1 MASALERLQDIPGL
15 RQLAML
21 VALAAAVA
29 VGVGAYFWA
38 QKPEYLPL
46 YSGLAD
52 KDAANVVDALRA
64 AGVDFRIDA
73 ASGAISV
80 VEPALHE
87 ARMKLAA
94 QGLPEQSR
102 LGLEF
107 IQKDQGFGVSQ
118 FVENARYQHALEN
131 ELARTIGQLKP
142 VRDARVHLAVPKPS
156 AFARGRDAASA
167 SVLVELQPG
176 RQLESEQVAA
186 VVHLVASSIPDLAP
200 ERVSVIDQTGRLL
213 TEADPN
219 SDNAVAAAQFAQQR
233 RLEAAYVQRVQELLE
248 PLVGR
253 GRISAQVAVDMD
265 FTVVEEAK
273 ESFTP
278 DPAKVRSEQVAE
290 ATGAANAPPQG
301 VPGATSNT
309 PPGTGATPASSIAA
323 GAVAANSTKSA
334 TRNFELDRSVSHTRQ
349 PPGRVR
355 RVNVAVIVDTVPT
368 VEAGA
373 EGKPGKTVEQAL
385 TADQLKQVEALV
397 RQAVGFDEKRGDGV
411 SVVNASFARVAD
423 VGADEAT
430 PWWRQPVLRDVARLG
445 VGAAIVLLLVFTVLR
460 PTLRALVGSPRSPAA
475 DEPVIVDADVIDSS
489 PALPPATANGWE
501 DRLRLAKAAV
511 GQDPKKVAQVVKNW
525 VANDA

>member
-1 MASALERLQDIPGL
+1 MPSPFERLQDIPGL

-21 VALAAAVA
+21 VALAVAVA

-52 KDAANVVDALRA
+52 KDAANVVDALRT

-80 VEPALHE
+80 REPQLHE
-87 ARMKLAA
+87 ARMKLAS

-131 ELARTIGQLKP
+131 ELARTIAQLKP
-142 VRDARVHLAVPKPS
+142 VRDARVHLALPKPS

-176 RQLESEQVAA
+176 RTLEGDQVAA
-186 VVHLVASSIPDLAP
+186 VVHLVASSIPDLPP
-200 ERVSVIDQTGRLL
+200 ERVSVVDQTGRLL
-213 TEADPN
+213 TESDPD
-219 SDNAVAAAQFAQQR
+219 SDGAVAAAQFAQQR
-233 RLEAAYVQRVQELLE
+233 RLEASYVQRVQELLE

-253 GRISAQVAVDMD
+253 GRVSAQVAVDMD

-278 DPAKVRSEQVAE
+278 DPAKVRSEQLAE
-290 ATGAANAPPQG
+290 ATGGANAQPQG

-309 PPGTGATPASSIAA
+309 PPGSGATPSSALAA
-323 GAVAANSTKSA
+323 GTQAANSTKSA

-368 VEAGA
+368 PEPGVD
-373 EGKPGKTVEQAL
+373 GKPGKTVERAL
-385 TADQLKQVEALV
+385 GEEQLKQVEALV

-411 SVVNASFARVAD
+411 SVVNASFARAAEIGVED
-423 VGADEAT
+423 TT
-430 PWWRQPVLRDVARLG
+430 PWWRQPAMRDIARLA
-445 VGAAIVLLLVFTVLR
+445 VGAAIVLLLIFAVLR
-460 PTLRALVGSPRSPAA
+460 PTLRALVGPPRRVAA
-475 DEPVIVDADVIDSS
+475 DPIVVDAEVVEA
-489 PALPPATANGWE
+489 PALPPATANGYE

-525 VANDA
+525 VSNDA